1 MKTEPGMRKRIVGR
15 WFELPAMTWLSALL
29 IVASSVLVA
38 AASAQ
43 QRGGAAPV
51 AGSYRIGPEDVLVI
65 SVWKEEALQR
75 EVLVRPDGW
84 ISFPLVGDVQ
94 AAGRTTKELTNE
106 IRVRLTRYIPDPV
119 VTVTVKEIAG
129 NKIFVIGRVNKPG
142 EYVIG
147 RYVDV
152 LQALALAGGLTPFAV
167 EKKIKIVRKRND
179 KEVVYR
185 FNYAEVEKG
194 KNLEQNIILQ
204 GGDVVI
210 VP

>member
-1 MKTEPGMRKRIVGR
+1 MRHK
-15 WFELPAMTWLSALL
+15 L
-29 IVASSVLVA
+29 IVRYFKLLVRMWLFVLVIGSLVPVA
-38 AASAQ
+38 VASAQ
-43 QRGGAAPV
+43 QRGSAPPV
-51 AGSYRIGPEDVLVI
+51 AGTYQIGPEDVLQI
-65 SVWKEEALQR
+65 SVWKEETLQR

-84 ISFPLVGDVQ
+84 ISFPLVGDVR

-119 VTVTVKEIAG
+119 VTVTVKTIAG

-167 EKKIKIVRKRND
+167 EKKIKIVRKQGD
-179 KEVVYR
+179 KEIIFP
-185 FNYAEVEKG
+185 FNYAEVKKG
-194 KNLEQNIILQ
+194 NELKQNIILQ
-204 GGDVVI
+204 GGDVVV

>member
-1 MKTEPGMRKRIVGR
+1 M
-15 WFELPAMTWLSALL
+15 
-29 IVASSVLVA
+29 
-38 AASAQ
+38 
-43 QRGGAAPV
+43 
-51 AGSYRIGPEDVLVI
+51 
-65 SVWKEEALQR
+65 
-75 EVLVRPDGW
+75 
-84 ISFPLVGDVQ
+84 GDVQ